1 MASGLRLE
9 LSETA
14 LAANPGGA
22 VTTRCTVYNTSL
34 IVDEYRLQISGI
46 DPSWVEMPESTS
58 RIFPEAFETVT
69 IAIKPPRSAGVAA
82 GDYPFTITG
91 TSLDNPAL
99 TDSAKGTLTIDPFV
113 DFGLDLDSPRQVT
126 GEVGGAFKIRLT
138 NTGNAR
144 LTIALDAKE
153 ETGQLDFAFD
163 PEQIQI
169 GAGETKQATVTA
181 RPNAASLGT
190 AAVYQITI
198 GGTIVAVMPTQA
210 VSPDLAR
217 RTTFVTFQTVPGAY
231 EPPVLSPQSV
241 ELSGQHAQT
250 ELILRNKSAIPMVMT
265 LQASDKASALAFEF
279 VGGDRVTV
287 PAQDALRVPIR
298 ITCLD
303 RTKLAAPPAP
313 TLFTVVATPVQPSG
327 DPRTVQ
333 GELTLPGPAD
343 FRLRLEPELVESTTP
358 ERVQLTIE
366 NVSGRAATFAIA
378 ATSKDATLAV
388 AVGAAQVEIPAHDR
402 VTVPVDLTPNTG
414 GIGPTASGRPS
425 GYSVRV
431 APVDAPSRANEVS
444 GQYIFTPAAITM
456 QLKRKE
462 IEAVA
467 EATFDVEIENA
478 GRGEVTVALSASD
491 RAGACTYTFD
501 RPRVAINGR
510 SSALVRLTVS
520 PPKEHRPDARWQF
533 DVEARPVTPPGP
545 AVRDAGVL
553 IYRAATLSLTLSP
566 PERRGRRRRKF
577 DVILTNPTTIPLKVR
592 LTAADR
598 SGGLGVQLVRD
609 MVELPPAGRGSVK
622 VPLKV
627 TPWKRSRGSGAA
639 ALTFNVAAT
648 PIEPPGEAVSADGRY
663 VALPPRSRWIY
674 ILAAVIVVLAL
685 LFSPLYE
692 QAFYAA
698 GWDKTWPRVA
708 YVDAN
713 GKPVPAN
720 SRSGKHTFPGDVSC
734 IFHRFIEGNG
744 GRARALCFAQG
755 PRPQGAQTPLEK
767 LNPIIKTPT
776 PTVPAKTLVPAKTPT
791 R

>member
-9 LSETA
+9 LSETT

-34 IVDEYRLQISGI
+34 IVDEYQLQVSGI
-46 DPSWVEMPESTS
+46 DPSWVEIPASTS

-69 IAIKPPRSAGVAA
+69 ISFKPPRSAGVKA
-82 GDYPFTITG
+82 GDYPFTVTG
-91 TSLDNPAL
+91 VSADNPAL
-99 TDSAKGTLTIDPFV
+99 TDTATGTLTIDPFV
-113 DFGLDLDSPRQVT
+113 GFGLDLDGPRQVT
-126 GEVGGAFKIRLT
+126 GEVEGAFKVRLT

-144 LTIALDAKE
+144 LTIALDAAE
-153 ETGQLDFAFD
+153 ETGQLDFGFD
-163 PEQIQI
+163 EQQVQV
-169 GAGETKQATVTA
+169 GAGETKQVTVTA
-181 RPNAASLGT
+181 RPKAESLGT

-198 GGTIVAVMPTQA
+198 GGTIVEVTPAQTVAPE
-210 VSPDLAR
+210 LAR
-217 RTTFVTFQTVPGAY
+217 QTTFVTFQTVPGTY
-231 EPPVLSPQSV
+231 EPPVLTPQSV
-241 ELSGQHAQT
+241 ELSGQHTQT
-250 ELILRNKSAIPMVMT
+250 ELVLRNKAAIPIVMT

-287 PAQDALRVPIR
+287 PAQDSLRVPIR

-303 RTKLAAPPAP
+303 RTKLSPAPTP

-333 GELTLPGPAD
+333 GEVTQPGPAD
-343 FRLRLEPELVESTTP
+343 FRLRLEPELVESTTA

-366 NVSGRAATFAIA
+366 NVSGRAATFSVA
-378 ATSKDATLAV
+378 ATSKDASLAV
-388 AVGAAQVEIPAHDR
+388 AVGTAEVEVPAQDR
-402 VTVPVDLTPNTG
+402 VTVPVELTPNAEAM
-414 GIGPTASGRPS
+414 GPTSAGRPS

-478 GRGEVTVALSASD
+478 GRSEVSVALSASD
-491 RAGACTYTFD
+491 RAGACTYEFD
-501 RPRVAINGR
+501 LPRLRINGR
-510 SSALVRLTVS
+510 STALVRLTVT

-533 DVEARPVTPPGP
+533 DVEAKPVSPPG
-545 AVRDAGVL
+545 ASVRDAGIL
-553 IYRAATLSLTLSP
+553 IYSAATLTLTLSP

-577 DVILTNPTTIPLKVR
+577 DVILTNPTTIPMKVR
-592 LTAADR
+592 MTASDR
-598 SGGLGVQLVRD
+598 SGGLGVQLGRD
-609 MVELPPAGRGSVK
+609 TVDLPPAGRGNVK

-639 ALTFNVAAT
+639 SLTFSVAAT
-648 PIEPPGEAVSADGRY
+648 PFEPPGDAVTAEGRY
-663 VALPPRSRWIY
+663 VALPARSRWIY
-674 ILAAVIVVLAL
+674 LIALAIVILAL

-698 GWDKTWPRVA
+698 GWDKRWPKVA
-708 YVDAN
+708 FVEDGKQVPVD
-713 GKPVPAN
+713 
-720 SRSGKHTFPGDVSC
+720 SRSGKHTFTGDVSC
-734 IFHRFIEGNG
+734 IFHRIMDGDAG
-744 GRARALCFAQG
+744 KARQLCFSQG
-755 PRPQGAQTPLEK
+755 PRPKGKRTTLEK
-767 LNPIIKTPT
+767 ITTTVTPT
-776 PTVPAKTLVPAKTPT
+776 PK
-791 R
+791 